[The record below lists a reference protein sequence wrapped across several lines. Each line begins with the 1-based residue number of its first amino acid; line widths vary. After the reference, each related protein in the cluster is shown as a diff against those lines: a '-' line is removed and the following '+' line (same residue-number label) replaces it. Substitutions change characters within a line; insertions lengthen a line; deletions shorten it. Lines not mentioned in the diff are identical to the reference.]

1 MTHTLMRV
9 FNGSVA
15 IHAAEEL
22 RPHDD
27 FPVRFVI
34 A

>member
-9 FNGSVA
+9 FNGSIAVR
-15 IHAAEEL
+15 AAEEL